1 MYNSGS
7 LFKDHSSLVTSLFL
21 ICPIRSAFVES
32 SLVREVTSLLI
43 FAILYTV
50 RVAGLI
56 RCAVNGSPLP
66 VTAEVFE
73 NKDLMNLLAR
83 LMCIDTGNGETRNF
97 AVLTRC
103 WGFVGDEEGFSS

>member
-7 LFKDHSSLVTSLFL
+7 LSRDHSPLVTSLFR

-32 SLVREVTSLLI
+32 NLVRDVTSLLI

-56 RCAVNGSPLP
+56 RCTVNGSPISA
-66 VTAEVFE
+66 TAEVLE
-73 NKDLMNLLAR
+73 NKDLRNLLVR
-83 LMCIDTGNGETRNF
+83 LRYMDTGNGDAWNF
-97 AVLTRC
+97 AVLTRS
-103 WGFVGDEEGFSS
+103 WNFAGDKEGFSS